1 MQNDPNKEIAK
12 LFLEARDAPPN
23 PVAVANAFHPHALQP
38 LNAVEARPTK
48 ICPTLSP
55 PATAA
60 F

>member
-38 LNAVEARPTK
+38 LNAVEAVPTFAERSVRVT
-48 ICPTLSP
+48 I
-55 PATAA
+55 AA